1 MEYNELYHWGI
12 KGMKWGVRRFQ
23 NEDGSLTPAG
33 RKRYDTD
40 EEYKKEIDNQRREKA
55 LKSTNAEEVYK
66 NRDVLTTA
74 EINDRINR
82 INAEQ
87 NLANL
92 SNRNKKSGYD
102 FVDKALKLG
111 RKVNEVYEFTNT
123 PIMKALKK
131 QLTGEAEK
139 KGLSPNIDELIK
151 NLDKMTDNEVTAAW
165 KRLSTEKSI
174 KRLRDEMKAEANKS
188 SSEQKESSSE
198 QKESPSERKDNPGS
212 SAKTDTFNGYSK
224 ENVNK
229 ARKPQKDVVVDADY
243 TEINDSGKDY
253 ATSAFKGVYVSDLPA
268 VTTQAGK
275 LYIEENY
282 FK

>member
-1 MEYNELYHWGI
+1 MEYNELYHWGV

-33 RKRYDTD
+33 KKRYAEDA
-40 EEYKKEIDNQRREKA
+40 EYKKEIDGQRREKA

-74 EINDRINR
+74 ELNERINR

-123 PIMKALKK
+123 PVMKALKK
-131 QLTGEAEK
+131 QLRGEAEK
-139 KGLSPNIDELIK
+139 KGLSPDINKLIK
-151 NLDKMTDNEVTAAW
+151 NFDKMTDSEVANAL
-165 KRLSTEKSI
+165 KRLNSEKAI
-174 KRLRDEMKAEANKS
+174 RKMYDEMKAEANKS
-188 SSEQKESSSE
+188 SNHQKESSSE
-198 QKESPSERKDNPGS
+198 RRDNPGS
-212 SAKTDTFNGYSK
+212 SAKTDTFTGYSK

-229 ARKPQKDVVVDADY
+229 ARKPQKDVTVDADY
-243 TEINDSGKDY
+243 TEINNSGKDY

-268 VTTQAGK
+268 VTTQSGK